1 MEVHVKRIKLFII
14 VFQLAL
20 LTVFLPSM
28 CLAGAVVTNG
38 SPLKA
43 KMDFNPGAVEINS
56 PSRGKS
62 FQVAQLSAVEAEE
75 VPAVEMLTISLRDL
89 FELVQEKNAE
99 IRSKHLEWKNSGE
112 VVNIERAIFE
122 PEFVSAY
129 QHEENRYRTST
140 KEKVSLGFVDIFDE
154 RNNDLDLAIEGL
166 VQTGA
171 QLRLGYKMQDLFNTL
186 TGGEHEMKTFLGASL
201 TQPLLKNGG
210 VDATMAR
217 IRITEADS
225 DVEFQTYRQQQINT
239 LSEAASAY
247 WDLYFSQEKYN
258 IRMTSVQN
266 AEKILEDSKERV
278 RTGKMAETEVL
289 EAEAGVSFRKSL
301 EVQARQDIISTMN
314 ELRTLFSSSAADKKI
329 EIKVAD
335 RIEIDQ
341 LELSL
346 NSSLERAS
354 KLNPEYVASLRKLER
369 EDVRV
374 AFAKNQRW
382 PQLDLKSSY
391 GLNGLDDSLGDS
403 NRDNVDGNF
412 PSWSVGVELRIP
424 IGGGIKS
431 RSELAIAK
439 NRKQQALLEAKTV
452 EVAVVNIIDT
462 AIRNVHSTLE
472 QVRHYGNV
480 ASFNKRLLE
489 AEIARLKEGKSN
501 SRLVLDKEEELNMA
515 KEAEIESFV
524 NYKKALLGLEVA
536 EGSLLL
542 NSSLEVME
550 ADSK

>member
-1 MEVHVKRIKLFII
+1 MKRAKLFILA
-14 VFQLAL
+14 FQLAL

-28 CLAGAVVTNG
+28 CLADAVITNG
-38 SPLKA
+38 SPLKV

-56 PSRGKS
+56 PSLGKS
-62 FQVAQLSAVEAEE
+62 FQVAQLRGVKAEE
-75 VPAVEMLTISLRDL
+75 VPAVETLTISLRDL
-89 FELVQEKNAE
+89 FELVQEKNE
-99 IRSKHLEWKNSGE
+99 KIRSQHLEWKNSSE
-112 VVNIERAIFE
+112 AVNRERSIFE
-122 PEFVSAY
+122 PVFVGSY
-129 QHEENRYRTST
+129 QHEENRYRTT
-140 KEKVSLGFVDIFDE
+140 AKESVSLGFVNVFDE
-154 RNNDLDLAIEGL
+154 HNDDFNLAIEGL
-166 VQTGA
+166 LPTGA
-171 QLRLGYKMQDLFNTL
+171 RLRLGYTMQELFNTL
-186 TGGEHEMKTFLGASL
+186 TGGENENKTFLGASL

-210 VDATMAR
+210 VNTTMAK

-225 DVEFQTYRQQQINT
+225 DVEFQTYRQQQINI

-258 IRMTSVQN
+258 MRMASVQV

-289 EAEAGVSFRKSL
+289 EAEAGVFFRKSL
-301 EVQARQDIISTMN
+301 EVQARQDIISATN

-346 NSSLERAS
+346 KSSLERAS
-354 KLNPEYVASLRKLER
+354 KLSPEYVASLRNLER

-391 GLNGLDDSLGDS
+391 GLNGLDNSVADSYLDT
-403 NRDNVDGNF
+403 VDGHF
-412 PSWSVGVELRIP
+412 PSWSVGFELKIP
-424 IGGGIKS
+424 IGGGTKS

-439 NRKQQALLEAKTV
+439 NRKQQALLKAKAV
-452 EVAVVNIIDT
+452 EVAVVNTIDT

-472 QVRHYGNV
+472 QVMYYGSV
-480 ASFNKRLLE
+480 ARLNKRLLE

-501 SRLVLDKEEELNMA
+501 SRLVLEKEENLNKA
-515 KEAEIESFV
+515 KEAEIESLV

-542 NSSLEVME
+542 NNGIEVME
-550 ADSK
+550 ADL

>member
-1 MEVHVKRIKLFII
+1 M
-14 VFQLAL
+14 
-20 LTVFLPSM
+20 
-28 CLAGAVVTNG
+28 
-38 SPLKA
+38 
-43 KMDFNPGAVEINS
+43 
-56 PSRGKS
+56 
-62 FQVAQLSAVEAEE
+62 
-75 VPAVEMLTISLRDL
+75 DL
-89 FELVQEKNAE
+89 FELVQEKNGE

-112 VVNIERAIFE
+112 AVNRERSIFE
-122 PEFVSAY
+122 PEFVGAY
-129 QHEENRYRTST
+129 QHEENRYRTTT
-140 KEKVSLGFVDIFDE
+140 KESASLGFRDVFDE

-166 VQTGA
+166 VPTGA
-171 QLRLGYKMQDLFNTL
+171 QLRLGYKIQDQFNTL
-186 TGGEHEMKTFLGASL
+186 TQGEHEMKTFLGASL

-210 VDATMAR
+210 VDATMAK

-258 IRMTSVQN
+258 IRTASVQI
-266 AEKILEDSKERV
+266 AEKILEDSKVRV
-278 RTGKMAETEVL
+278 RTGKMAKTEVL
-289 EAEAGVSFRKSL
+289 EAEAGVFFRKSL
-301 EVQARQDIISTMN
+301 EVQARQDIIAAMN
-314 ELRTLFSSSAADKKI
+314 ALRTLFSSSAADKKI

-346 NSSLERAS
+346 NSSLEKAS

-374 AFAKNQRW
+374 TFFKNQRW

-391 GLNGLDDSLGDS
+391 GLNGLDNSVGDA
-403 NRDNVDGNF
+403 NRDNVDGDF
-412 PSWSVGVELRIP
+412 PSWSVGFELRIP
-424 IGGGIKS
+424 LGGGQKS
-431 RSELAIAK
+431 RSELTIAK

-452 EVAVVNIIDT
+452 EVTVVNSIDT

-472 QVRHYGNV
+472 QVMHYGSV
-480 ASFNKRLLE
+480 ARLNKLLLE

-501 SRLVLDKEEELNMA
+501 SRLVLDKEENLHRA
-515 KEAEIESFV
+515 KEAAIESLV

-542 NSSLEVME
+542 NIGIEAKEV
-550 ADSK
+550 DL